1 MAGFDTLW
9 ALNLPLDLRSIF
21 RLKRI
26 SAASEPSVLP
36 LGPSEPV
43 LLFGD
48 SDPGFTSEAA
58 SPPLCCCRRFNL
70 LLSFAASPPT
80 SRQRTH
86 CEADGSKRR
95 DEMSILTYE
104 IFAGRRGNVGSFPC
118 CSKLP
123 ALLRARVVQYCTRL
137 YSSHCLAIPS
147 CLVYCCP
154 VPFRDPVS
162 KNRRIAIGDWSSLSG
177 FKFAPHRCRGSRPRR
192 IWTTVSGTKTTTM
205 MTNRRSLTC
214 LLTT

>member
-26 SAASEPSVLP
+26 SAASEPRVLP

-95 DEMSILTYE
+95 DEMSAYSLMKFSRALGTSLASL
-104 IFAGRRGNVGSFPC
+104 AGQQVAGSAPC
-118 CSKLP
+118 SGRPSIVQDCT
-123 ALLRARVVQYCTRL
+123 ALAVLLSQG
-137 YSSHCLAIPS
+137 
-147 CLVYCCP
+147 LVYLL
-154 VPFRDPVS
+154 
-162 KNRRIAIGDWSSLSG
+162 SSSIS
-177 FKFAPHRCRGSRPRR
+177 RSTDRYRG
-192 IWTTVSGTKTTTM
+192 
-205 MTNRRSLTC
+205 LE
-214 LLTT
+214 